1 MSTPENILGQATA
14 YLRTYFTGMIPYM
27 LYYFGVAILRA
38 NGDTKKPFYY
48 LLISAPIKLIL
59 TLVFVSYLNMD
70 VVGLALASTCSL
82 SVSAVLVLINLFR
95 RDDILKLSIKE
106 LRFSKPVLLKI
117 LRYGIPSGIQSAT
130 FSLSSVII
138 QSSVNSLSHLEG
150 FIAGNAAACS
160 IENFSN
166 ILTSAL
172 YQVSLNFTGQNA
184 GAKKY
189 DRIKRIFVL
198 NNGVSL
204 VSCTIFALF
213 FCLMAKPLLSIYI
226 TDSPEA
232 IAWGAVRIMFLFAPV
247 FIQGIMDIIAGSLRG
262 LGVSISPTI
271 VSLICICAF
280 RIVWCLTIFKL
291 ENFHNPYTLYIS
303 YPITWVLTALI
314 NGAIFIKIYKKRKS
328 LFANI

>member
-117 LRYGIPSGIQSAT
+117 LRYGNTVGHLFTIIGYY
-130 FSLSSVII
+130 SVI
-138 QSSVNSLSHLEG
+138 G
-150 FIAGNAAACS
+150 
-160 IENFSN
+160 
-166 ILTSAL
+166 
-172 YQVSLNFTGQNA
+172 
-184 GAKKY
+184 
-189 DRIKRIFVL
+189 
-198 NNGVSL
+198 
-204 VSCTIFALF
+204 
-213 FCLMAKPLLSIYI
+213 
-226 TDSPEA
+226 
-232 IAWGAVRIMFLFAPV
+232 
-247 FIQGIMDIIAGSLRG
+247 
-262 LGVSISPTI
+262 
-271 VSLICICAF
+271 
-280 RIVWCLTIFKL
+280 
-291 ENFHNPYTLYIS
+291 
-303 YPITWVLTALI
+303 
-314 NGAIFIKIYKKRKS
+314 
-328 LFANI
+328 